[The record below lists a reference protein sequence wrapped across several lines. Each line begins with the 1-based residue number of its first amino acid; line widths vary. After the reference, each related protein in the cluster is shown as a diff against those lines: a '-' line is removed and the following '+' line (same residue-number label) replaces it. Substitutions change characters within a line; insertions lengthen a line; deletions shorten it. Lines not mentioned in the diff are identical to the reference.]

1 MAGGIR
7 TEHYRTVE
15 NLYPIFE
22 ILEHSLNVG
31 AKEEALRILAHISAE
46 KECRS
51 ALRHVACSIVL
62 PESSLCVAD
71 RREDSASW
79 SVF

>member
-22 ILEHSLNVG
+22 ILEHSSNVG

-46 KECRS
+46 RECRS
-51 ALRHVACSIVL
+51 ALRHVA
-62 PESSLCVAD
+62 
-71 RREDSASW
+71 
-79 SVF
+79 